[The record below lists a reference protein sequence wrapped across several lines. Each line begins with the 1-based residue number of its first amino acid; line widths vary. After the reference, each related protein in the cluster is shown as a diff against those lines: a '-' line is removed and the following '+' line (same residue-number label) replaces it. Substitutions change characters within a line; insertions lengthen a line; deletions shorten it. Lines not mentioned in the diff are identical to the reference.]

1 LAGRRPVSA
10 CRLQNGTVRTGFLL
24 QCGKTA
30 GFVSIP
36 RFLQQDCADMSSS
49 LQLDSYQ
56 TVRLLG
62 RILGTVIKEQYGLG
76 EAELKRGQHDLDL
89 VEYIRRQSVGEYRA
103 LSTKPDGLPIEQ
115 RLAQLDPR
123 ETALL
128 IRAFSIFSQL
138 ANIADDHLVRAEKGP
153 GPLQQL
159 EHHMRV
165 NARQVSAYL
174 AQGLLSP
181 VITAHPTEVRRK
193 SILDRESEIAALL
206 EKLDDANH
214 HEGED
219 DEISAQ
225 LKREIRTLWQTRMF
239 RAVRIH
245 VTDEIENAIAVF
257 ARTFLSQV
265 PLVKRRIAK
274 LYGLGGSVT
283 PYLKPGSWVGGDRD
297 GNPFVTAQTLEY
309 AVRRQAE
316 TVLDHY
322 LTEVNLLGSE
332 LSLSDEFIAVTPA
345 LQSLAAGPEYTSSQQ
360 MDEPYRRALVTCYSR
375 LAATRKELI
384 GRGPALAPRWSA
396 EPYETPEDFAADLTV
411 IVDSLRENGDG
422 DLADGR
428 LLTLREAVGTFGF
441 HLATMDLRQNSAIHE
456 EVLEELF
463 TSAGTV
469 PSYLALSEKERV
481 ALLLKELSGP
491 RLLRSPYR
499 SYSERTTSELE
510 IGDKAAELR
519 RRFGAGCIT
528 NYVISHAE
536 SVSDMLETAV
546 LMKEAGLFT
555 PGDKPGGALRIVPL
569 FETVHD
575 LRASDDIMR
584 TWLDMDFVRA
594 LLEAQDGIQ
603 EVMIG
608 YSDSNKDGGYLTSN
622 WEIRT
627 SIARLTYLAAARGY
641 KMRFFHGRGG
651 AVGRGG
657 GSSFDAIRALPCN
670 ASASGIR
677 ITEQGEVVAS
687 KYGDPE
693 IGRRSLET
701 IIVAAML
708 SELNHETD
716 AADGE
721 AGILLANMSE
731 TAFKAYRA
739 LVYDTPDFAAYFRQS
754 TPLPEISDLKI
765 GSRPASRTASPKIED
780 LRAIPW
786 VFSWAQARVML
797 PGWYGFGTAVHDMG
811 LRELRSLYRTSPFFR
826 TTVSNMEMVLAK
838 SSLTI
843 ARRYSGLV
851 EDSALAA
858 AVFAKIEAEWHR
870 TVTAILTLTDQKAL
884 LDRSPK
890 LLSSIRLRLPYIDA
904 LNHLQVDLLRRRR
917 AGDDSEG
924 TSRAIHMS
932 INGISAGLR
941 NSG

>member
-1 LAGRRPVSA
+1 
-10 CRLQNGTVRTGFLL
+10 
-24 QCGKTA
+24 
-30 GFVSIP
+30 
-36 RFLQQDCADMSSS
+36 MSPS
-49 LQLDSYQ
+49 LQLDSHQ
-56 TVRLLG
+56 TIRLLG
-62 RILGTVIKEQYGLG
+62 RLLGIVIKEQYGTG

-89 VEYIRRQSVGEYRA
+89 VEQIRRQSVGEHRSGVGEVP
-103 LSTKPDGLPIEQ
+103 LDRSLFE
-115 RLAQLDPR
+115 LDPR
-123 ETALL
+123 EVALL

-138 ANIADDHLVRAEKGP
+138 ANIADDHWIRSEKGP
-153 GPLQQL
+153 GALQQL

-165 NARQVSAYL
+165 SAKQANTYL
-174 AQGLLSP
+174 SQALISP

-193 SILDRESEIAALL
+193 SILDREADIAHLL
-206 EKLDDANH
+206 ERLDDANL

-219 DEISAQ
+219 AEIEAE
-225 LKREIRTLWQTRMF
+225 LKRDIRTLWQTRMF

-257 ARTFLSQV
+257 ARTFVTQL

-274 LYGLGGSVT
+274 LYGLGGPVV
-283 PYLKPGSWVGGDRD
+283 PYMRPGSWVGGDRD
-297 GNPFVTAQTLEY
+297 GNPFVTAQTLDY

-316 TVLDHY
+316 VMLDHY
-322 LTEVNLLGSE
+322 LSEVNTLGSE
-332 LSLSDEFIAVTPA
+332 LSLSEEFAGTSVA
-345 LQSLAAGPEYTSSQQ
+345 LKALAAAPEYVSRQQ
-360 MDEPYRRALVTCYSR
+360 VDEPYRRALVTCYSR
-375 LAATRKELI
+375 LAATRKVLC
-384 GRGPALAPRWSA
+384 GRGPTLAPRWEA
-396 EPYETPEDFAADLTV
+396 EPYEKPEEFAADLGV
-411 IVDSLRENGDG
+411 IVDSLKENGDD
-422 DLADGR
+422 DLIDGR
-428 LLTLREAVGTFGF
+428 LHTLQEAVGAFGF
-441 HLATMDLRQNSAIHE
+441 HLATMDLRQNSAVHE
-456 EVLEELF
+456 RVVDELL
-463 TSAGTV
+463 TSAGVV
-469 PSYLALSEKERV
+469 PSYSALSEKERV

-499 SYSERTTSELE
+499 TYSEETSSELE
-510 IGDKAAELR
+510 IGDKAADLC
-519 RRFGAGCIT
+519 RRFGDSAIT
-528 NYVISHAE
+528 NYVISHTE
-536 SVSDMLETAV
+536 SISDFLETAIV
-546 LMKEAGLFT
+546 MKETGLFT
-555 PGDKPGGALRIVPL
+555 PGERPRAALRIVPL
-569 FETVHD
+569 FETIHD

-584 TWLDMDFVRA
+584 AWLDMPFVRA
-594 LLEAQDGIQ
+594 LVESQGAIQ
-603 EVMIG
+603 EAMIG

-627 SIARLTYLAAARGY
+627 SIARLTYLAAARGI

-693 IGRRSLET
+693 LGRRNLET

-708 SELNHETD
+708 SELNHDTD

-721 AGILLANMSE
+721 AAILLSMMSDV
-731 TAFKAYRA
+731 AFKSYRA
-739 LVYDTPDFAAYFRQS
+739 LVYETKGFDTYFRES
-754 TPLPEISDLKI
+754 TPLPEISNLKI
-765 GSRPASRTASPKIED
+765 GSRPASRTASERIED

-797 PGWYGFGTAVHDMG
+797 PGWYGFGTAVSEMG
-811 LRELRSLYRTSPFFR
+811 IEHLRPLYKTSPFFR
-826 TTVSNMEMVLAK
+826 TTVSNMEMVLTK
-838 SSLTI
+838 SSLPI
-843 ARRYSGLV
+843 ARRYSELV
-851 EDSALAA
+851 EDKELARA
-858 AVFAKIEAEWHR
+858 IFASIEKEWHA
-870 TVTAILTLTDQKAL
+870 TVEAILALTEQRAL
-884 LDRSPK
+884 LERSPK

>member
-1 LAGRRPVSA
+1 MP
-10 CRLQNGTVRTGFLL
+10 
-24 QCGKTA
+24 
-30 GFVSIP
+30 P
-36 RFLQQDCADMSSS
+36 S
-49 LQLDSYQ
+49 LQLDSHE
-56 TVRLLG
+56 TIRRLG
-62 RILGTVIKEQYGLG
+62 RILGIVIKEQYGLG

-89 VEYIRRQSVGEYRA
+89 VEQIRRQSVGEHRSGA
-103 LSTKPDGLPIEQ
+103 GDVPLDK
-115 RLAQLDPR
+115 RLTELDPR
-123 ETALL
+123 EVALL
-128 IRAFSIFSQL
+128 IRGFSIFSQL
-138 ANIADDHLVRAEKGP
+138 ANIADDHWVRSEKGP

-165 NARQVSAYL
+165 TAKQASAYL
-174 AQGLLSP
+174 SQALISP

-193 SILDRESEIAALL
+193 SILDREADIALL
-206 EKLDDANH
+206 LEQFDDANR

-219 DEISAQ
+219 SEIEAQ

-257 ARTFLSQV
+257 ARTFLTQL
-265 PLVKRRIAK
+265 PLAKRRIAK
-274 LYGLGGSVT
+274 LYGLNGAT
-283 PYLKPGSWVGGDRD
+283 MPYIKPGSWVGGDRD
-297 GNPFVTAQTLEY
+297 GNPFVTAQTLDY
-309 AVRRQAE
+309 AVRRQCE
-316 TVLDHY
+316 VVLDHY
-322 LTEVNLLGSE
+322 LNEVNVLGSE
-332 LSLSDEFIAVTPA
+332 LSLAEEFTGTSVA
-345 LQSLAAGPEYTSSQQ
+345 LQALAASPEHVSRHQI
-360 MDEPYRRALVTCYSR
+360 DEPYRRALITCYSR
-375 LAATRKELI
+375 LAATRKALC
-384 GRGPALAPRWSA
+384 GHSPALKARWAA
-396 EPYETPEDFAADLTV
+396 EPYEKPEDFAADLTV
-411 IVDSLRENGDG
+411 IVESLRENGDG

-428 LLTLREAVGTFGF
+428 LLTLREAVGAFGF
-441 HLATMDLRQNSAIHE
+441 HLATMDLRQNSVVHE
-456 EVLEELF
+456 HVVDELLV
-463 TSAGTV
+463 SAGVV
-469 PSYLALSEKERV
+469 PSYRALKEKERV
-481 ALLLKELSGP
+481 ALLMQELSSP

-499 SYSERTTSELE
+499 SYSEQTASELE
-510 IGDKAAELR
+510 IGDKAAEILR
-519 RRFGAGCIT
+519 RYGSGAIS
-528 NYVISHAE
+528 NYVISHTE
-536 SVSDMLETAV
+536 SVSDFLETAL
-546 LMKEAGLFT
+546 LMKETGLFV
-555 PGDKPGGALRIVPL
+555 PDEKPRGSLRIVPL
-569 FETVHD
+569 FETIPD
-575 LRASDDIMR
+575 LRASDEIMR
-584 TWLDMDFVRA
+584 AWLDMPFVRA
-594 LLEAQDGIQ
+594 LLDGQGSVQ

-627 SIARLTYLAAARGY
+627 SIARLTYLAAARGVR
-641 KMRFFHGRGG
+641 MRFFHGRGG

-721 AGILLANMSE
+721 AAILLSMMSE
-731 TAFKAYRA
+731 VAFKAYRA
-739 LVYDTPDFAAYFRQS
+739 LVYDTEGFVTYFRES

-765 GSRPASRTASPKIED
+765 GSRPASRSSSARIED

-786 VFSWAQARVML
+786 VFSWSQARVML
-797 PGWYGFGTAVHDMG
+797 PGWYGFGTAVREMG
-811 LRELRSLYRTSPFFR
+811 MEHLRPLYKTSPFFR

-838 SSLTI
+838 SSLPI
-843 ARRYSGLV
+843 ARRYSELV
-851 EDSALAA
+851 EDKDLARA
-858 AVFAKIEAEWHR
+858 IFASIEKEWHA
-870 TVTAILTLTDQKAL
+870 TVEAILALTEQRAL
-884 LDRSPK
+884 LERSPK

>member
-1 LAGRRPVSA
+1 MPP
-10 CRLQNGTVRTGFLL
+10 T
-24 QCGKTA
+24 
-30 GFVSIP
+30 
-36 RFLQQDCADMSSS
+36 
-49 LQLDSYQ
+49 LQLDSHE
-56 TVRLLG
+56 TIRRLG

-89 VEYIRRQSVGEYRA
+89 VEHIRRQSVGEHRSGVGDVPLDKR
-103 LSTKPDGLPIEQ
+103 LSE
-115 RLAQLDPR
+115 LDPR
-123 ETALL
+123 EVALL
-128 IRAFSIFSQL
+128 IRGFSIFSQL
-138 ANIADDHLVRAEKGP
+138 ANIADDHWIRAEKGP

-165 NARQVSAYL
+165 TAKQANVYL
-174 AQGLLSP
+174 KQALISP

-193 SILDRESEIAALL
+193 SILDRETDIALL
-206 EKLDDANH
+206 LEQLDDANH

-219 DEISAQ
+219 SEIEAQ

-245 VTDEIENAIAVF
+245 VTDEIENAVAVF
-257 ARTFLSQV
+257 ARTFLTQL
-265 PLVKRRIAK
+265 PLAKRRIAK
-274 LYGLGGSVT
+274 LYGMGSALV
-283 PYLKPGSWVGGDRD
+283 PYIKPGSWVGGDRD

-309 AVRRQAE
+309 AVRRQSE
-316 TVLDHY
+316 VVLDYY
-322 LTEVNLLGSE
+322 LNEVNTLGTE
-332 LSLSDEFIAVTPA
+332 LSLAEEFTGTSVA
-345 LQSLAAGPEYTSSQQ
+345 LQALAASPEHVSRHQI
-360 MDEPYRRALVTCYSR
+360 DEPYRRALITCYSR
-375 LAATRKELI
+375 LAATRKVLC
-384 GRGPALAPRWSA
+384 GRGPALAPRWEA
-396 EPYETPEDFAADLTV
+396 EPYDKPEDFAADLTV
-411 IVDSLRENGDG
+411 IVDSLHENGDG

-428 LLTLREAVGTFGF
+428 LLTLREAVGAFGF
-441 HLATMDLRQNSAIHE
+441 HLATMDLRQNSSVHE
-456 EVLEELF
+456 HVVDELL
-463 TSAGTV
+463 TSAGVV
-469 PSYLALSEKERV
+469 PSYRALNEKERV
-481 ALLLKELSGP
+481 ALLMQELSSP

-499 SYSERTTSELE
+499 QYSELSASELE
-510 IGDKAAELR
+510 IGDKAAEILR
-519 RRFGAGCIT
+519 RYGSGAIS
-528 NYVISHAE
+528 NYVISHTE
-536 SVSDMLETAV
+536 SISDFLETAL
-546 LMKEAGLFT
+546 LMKETGLFVPGET
-555 PGDKPGGALRIVPL
+555 PRGALRIVPL
-569 FETVHD
+569 FETIPD

-584 TWLDMDFVRA
+584 TWLDMPFVRA
-594 LLEAQDGIQ
+594 LLDGQGAIQ

-627 SIARLTYLAAARGY
+627 SIARLTYLAAARGI

-693 IGRRSLET
+693 LGRRNLET

-721 AGILLANMSE
+721 AAILLSMMSE
-731 TAFKAYRA
+731 AAFRAYRA
-739 LVYDTPDFAAYFRQS
+739 LVYDTEGFVTYFRQS

-765 GSRPASRTASPKIED
+765 GSRPASRTASAQIED

-786 VFSWAQARVML
+786 VFSWSQARVML
-797 PGWYGFGTAVHDMG
+797 PGWYGFGSAV
-811 LRELRSLYRTSPFFR
+811 RELGIEHLRPLYKTSPFFR

-838 SSLTI
+838 SSLPI
-843 ARRYSGLV
+843 ARRYSELV
-851 EDSALAA
+851 EDKALARTI
-858 AVFAKIEAEWHR
+858 FASIENEWHA
-870 TVTAILTLTDQKAL
+870 TVEAILGLTEQRTLL
-884 LDRSPK
+884 ERSPK
-890 LLSSIRLRLPYIDA
+890 LLSSIRLRLPYTDA